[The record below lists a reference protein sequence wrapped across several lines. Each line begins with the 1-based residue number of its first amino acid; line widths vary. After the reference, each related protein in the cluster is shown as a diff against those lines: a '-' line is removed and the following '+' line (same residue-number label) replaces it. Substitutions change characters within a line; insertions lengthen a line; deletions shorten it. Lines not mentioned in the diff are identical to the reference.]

1 MWPTEV
7 QGAWAAALPAARHS
21 AWHPPQ
27 RGKKRMLF
35 LGYAWRDSYHR
46 GRSMIFFDMGGGDTR
61 FCVRF
66 SCWCLR
72 VLDPFTIS
80 RIFDNRRR
88 RVVALRRRPSV
99 QQQQQCVLHYSDD
112 SIAIDS
118 IDTGD
123 SKFSC
128 VAASKFR
135 NCRRRATSS
144 RARCLMH
151 SVIAALKGILSSA
164 ARRPKSLWRRRRRQV
179 KFPPV
184 RTSPKPMLPK
194 SALAV

>member
-61 FCVRF
+61 FCVGF

-99 QQQQQCVLHYSDD
+99 
-112 SIAIDS
+112 
-118 IDTGD
+118 
-123 SKFSC
+123 
-128 VAASKFR
+128 
-135 NCRRRATSS
+135 RRLRTVRAPRATTPTTRLRSTRS
-144 RARCLMH
+144 TRATVNFLAWPRAN
-151 SVIAALKGILSSA
+151 SGIAEELPSAGNIVSSA
-164 ARRPKSLWRRRRRQV
+164 LPDAFRDCSSKGHTLIG
-179 KFPPV
+179 
-184 RTSPKPMLPK
+184 RTQT
-194 SALAV
+194 